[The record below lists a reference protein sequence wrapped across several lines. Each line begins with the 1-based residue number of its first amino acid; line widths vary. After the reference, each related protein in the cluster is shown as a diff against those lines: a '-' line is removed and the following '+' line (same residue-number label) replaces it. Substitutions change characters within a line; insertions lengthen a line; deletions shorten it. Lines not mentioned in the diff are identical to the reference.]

1 MERTIMPT
9 THTHESTLA
18 NPYSIRWRLPLSYAG
33 IALLAVLVLGGML
46 LLTLQDHYNTLER
59 RYLNG
64 SAHAIAPSAEMLYQD
79 RSQLGDDVFQTSADI
94 FSFVVQSRVRLLDTN
109 RQLIADSG
117 SASEQA
123 VIGVDVRRPNDGEGG
138 APPPGGGFETFLSI
152 QGNSA
157 GAAAGGASGEIVV
170 GGGPNPPDNA
180 DPDRPR
186 YPIGMPRG
194 AFERLLTGVISEN
207 EHTHLSV
214 TIPLY
219 DQSQTLL
226 GYLELSE
233 SPAFGSQ
240 IVHDVAGKAAIA
252 GLIAVLLAGVT
263 GWFASRQISHPI
275 LTLADAT
282 RDMAEG
288 DLSVRVT
295 LPRRDELGLL
305 ARTFNTMAERVET
318 TVTTLKQFVTDAAHE
333 INTPITALRT
343 NLELAADSA
352 NPDDFRADLNRAQVE
367 LERLEKLTRS
377 LLTLSRL
384 EARSV
389 APVREPLDLTAL
401 GRQINERFASRAEQ
415 AGIAFT
421 VDVPPEPVT
430 VAADEHQLTRV
441 LDNLLDNALK
451 FTPPGGSVT
460 LKVDELPGLARLSV
474 ADTGIGIP
482 AEDLPNLFRRF
493 HRGRNAAAYPGN
505 GLGLVITKA
514 IVEEFDGQ
522 IAVESSSTGTRFTV
536 ILPGNSKDKRVS

>member
-1 MERTIMPT
+1 MPT

-33 IALLAVLVLGGML
+33 IALLAVLVLGGVL
-46 LLTLQDHYNTLER
+46 LLTLQNHYNTLEH

-64 SAHAIAPSAEMLYQD
+64 SAHAIAPSAEMIYQD
-79 RSQLGDDVFQTSADI
+79 RSQLGENVFQTSADI
-94 FSFVVQSRVRLLDTN
+94 FSFVVQARVRLLDTN

-117 SASEQA
+117 SAYEQA
-123 VIGVDVRRPNDGEGG
+123 VIGVDVRRPNDGEGA
-138 APPPGGGFETFLSI
+138 APPPGGGFETFLSV
-152 QGNSA
+152 QGNSSS
-157 GAAAGGASGEIVV
+157 GAAAAGASGEIVV
-170 GGGPNPPDNA
+170 GGGPNPPDNT
-180 DPDRPR
+180 DQDRPR

-194 AFERLLTGVISEN
+194 AFERLLAGVISEN
-207 EHTHLSV
+207 EHTHLSITV
-214 TIPLY
+214 PLY

-240 IVHDVAGKAAIA
+240 IVNDVAGKAAVA
-252 GLIAVLLAGVT
+252 GLIAVLLGGIV

-318 TVTTLKQFVTDAAHE
+318 TVTTLKQFVADAAHE

-352 NPDDFRADLNRAQVE
+352 NPDDFRADLHRAQVE

-384 EARSV
+384 EAHSV
-389 APVREPLDLTAL
+389 APIPEPLDLTAL
-401 GRQINERFASRAEQ
+401 GRQMNERFASRAEQ

-430 VAADEHQLTRV
+430 VATDEHRLTRV

-451 FTPPGGSVT
+451 FTPSGGSVT
-460 LKVDELPGLARLSV
+460 LKVDELPGLTRLSV

-482 AEDLPNLFRRF
+482 AEDLPNLFQRF

-514 IVEEFDGQ
+514 IVEDINGQ